1 MFFFSGLFGD
11 VEQISH
17 FDSYHPVGSTG
28 EIIFLGAVV
37 EIGEAIVIASFY
49 LEMADFGAQ
58 FYTEAGRYT
67 IIELVFHIHVMLFG
81 GKVGIVFPRT
91 ALCCSAF
98 AAAVSA
104 APVTTQG
111 TGVGKHGDVTVAV
124 TFDSGKIKDI
134 KIVKQQENPVLA
146 AKVFTDLKQH
156 VIDTNSVQLDAISGA
171 TFSSKGF
178 LDAVADAAKK
188 AGVTLSKADKKA
200 IKKAVKALPKESS
213 YDVVVI
219 GAGGAGFSAAI
230 EAKNAGANVVLLE
243 KMPAVGGNS
252 LISGAEMNAAKN
264 WVQPKLGINDDSPEL
279 HAEDTYKGGDMKGD
293 MNVIKVMTHNAL
305 DAAKWCRDYLGVRFE
320 DDNLFFFGGHSR
332 KRALIP
338 VGHTGTEFITKFQA
352 KADELGIPVITNMK
366 AEELIK
372 DKSGRVVGV
381 KATMN
386 GASYTFNAKGGVV
399 LATGGFGANPEMV
412 KKYNPKIDE
421 RFKTTDAPGTTGE
434 ALYMAERAGAQLVN
448 MGYIQT
454 YPICDPI
461 SGVIELIADARF
473 DGAIMLNQEGKRFV
487 EELQRRDVLSE
498 AILKQTG
505 GYCWVLWN
513 DKIGSISNTV
523 KEHPTEYEAFTKQGI
538 MATCDDLKCVADFTK
553 IPFDSLKGTV
563 NRVSSMTGKGN
574 DKDFNHRSG
583 LVDMTQGKYY
593 VIKAVPSVHHT
604 MGGVRI
610 NEKAQ
615 ALTAEGKAI
624 PGLWAAGE
632 VTGVTHGTNRLGGN
646 AYTDIIVFG
655 RIAGKAAAE
664 AAK

>member
-1 MFFFSGLFGD
+1 
-11 VEQISH
+11 
-17 FDSYHPVGSTG
+17 
-28 EIIFLGAVV
+28 
-37 EIGEAIVIASFY
+37 
-49 LEMADFGAQ
+49 
-58 FYTEAGRYT
+58 
-67 IIELVFHIHVMLFG
+67 MLF
-81 GKVGIVFPRT
+81 RQT
-91 ALCCSAF
+91 LL
-98 AAAVSA
+98 AAAVGLMSAAAVA

-111 TGVGKHGDVTVAV
+111 TGVGKHGDMTVAV
-124 TFDSGKIKDI
+124 TFDNGRIQAI
-134 KIVKQQENPVLA
+134 EIVKEAENPVLA
-146 AKVFTDLKQH
+146 KKVYTDLKAA
-156 VIDTNSVQLDAISGA
+156 VITSNSADLDAISGA

-178 LDAVADAAKK
+178 LDAVKDAAKK
-188 AGVTLSKADKKA
+188 AGVTLSKADAKA
-200 IKKAVKALPKESS
+200 IKKVVKNIPAVSN

-252 LISGAEMNAAKN
+252 LISGAEMNAARN
-264 WVQPKLGINDDSPEL
+264 WVQPKLGILDDSAER
-279 HAEDTYKGGDMKGD
+279 HAADTFKGGDKKGD
-293 MNVIKVMTHNAL
+293 MKVINVMTANAL

-338 VGHTGTEFITKFQA
+338 VGHTGTEFIAKFQA
-352 KADELGIPVITNMK
+352 KADELGIPVITDMK

-372 DKSGRVVGV
+372 DKTGRVVGV
-381 KATMN
+381 KATSH
-386 GASYTFNAKGGVV
+386 GATYTFNAKGGVV
-399 LATGGFGANPEMV
+399 LATGGFGANKAMV

-434 ALYMAERAGAQLVN
+434 ALYMAKRAGAQLVN

-461 SGVIELIADARF
+461 SGVIELIADSRF

-487 EELQRRDVLSE
+487 EELERRDVLSE

-505 GYCWVLWN
+505 NYCWVLWN
-513 DKIGSISNTV
+513 DNIGKISNTV

-538 MATCDDLKCVADFTK
+538 MATCPDLKCIADFTK
-553 IPFDSLKGTV
+553 MPLKQLESTV
-563 NRVSSMTGKGN
+563 KRVSSMAGKGN
-574 DKDFNHRSG
+574 DKDFHHRGG
-583 LVDMTQGKYY
+583 LMDMSEGQYY
-593 VIKAVPSVHHT
+593 VIKAVPSTHHT

-615 ALTAEGKAI
+615 ALTAKGQVI

-655 RIAGKAAAE
+655 RIAGEAATFEAAARS
-664 AAK
+664 AK

>member
-1 MFFFSGLFGD
+1 MK
-11 VEQISH
+11 
-17 FDSYHPVGSTG
+17 STM
-28 EIIFLGAVV
+28 IKSAVAMV
-37 EIGEAIVIASFY
+37 FA
-49 LEMADFGAQ
+49 
-58 FYTEAGRYT
+58 AG
-67 IIELVFHIHVMLFG
+67 
-81 GKVGIVFPRT
+81 
-91 ALCCSAF
+91 F
-98 AAAVSA
+98 AAASMA
-104 APVTTQG
+104 APVTAEG
-111 TGVGKHGDVTVAV
+111 TGVGKHGDITVAV
-124 TFDSGKIKDI
+124 TFDAGKIQDI
-134 KIVKQQENPVLA
+134 KIVKNAENPILA
-146 AKVFTDLKQH
+146 KKVFTDLKDQ
-156 VIDTNSVQLDAISGA
+156 VVALSSTDVDLISGA
-171 TFSSKGF
+171 TFSAKGF
-178 LDAVADAAKK
+178 IDAVNDAAKK
-188 AGVTLSKADKKA
+188 AGVTLAKADKKA
-200 IKKAVKALPKESS
+200 LKKAARKLPKTSN

-230 EAKNAGANVVLLE
+230 TARNAGANVVLLE

-279 HAEDTYKGGDMKGD
+279 HAEDTFKGGDGKGD
-293 MNVIKVMTHNAL
+293 MKVINVMTHQAL

-338 VGHTGTEFITKFQA
+338 VGHTGTEFIAKFQA

-372 DKSGRVVGV
+372 NKDGRVVGV
-381 KATMN
+381 KATMD
-386 GASYTFNAKGGVV
+386 GSEYTFNAKGGVV

-461 SGVIELIADARF
+461 SGAIELIADARF

-498 AILKQTG
+498 AILNQTG
-505 GYCWVLWN
+505 QYCWVLWN
-513 DKIGSISNTV
+513 DNIGKISNTV
-523 KEHPTEYEAFTKQGI
+523 KAHANEYEAFTKQSI
-538 MATCDDLKCVADFTK
+538 MTTCDDLKCIADFTK
-553 IPFDSLKGTV
+553 IPFDQLQKTV
-563 NRVSSMTGKGN
+563 KRVSDMAGKGN
-574 DKDFNHRSG
+574 DKDFNHRAG
-583 LVDMTQGKYY
+583 LMDMQQGKYY
-593 VIKAVPSVHHT
+593 VIKAVPSTHHT

-610 NEKAQ
+610 NEKAE
-615 ALTAEGKAI
+615 ALTAEGKVI

-655 RIAGKAAAE
+655 RIAGEAAAKAA
-664 AAK
+664 K

>member
-1 MFFFSGLFGD
+1 MHFSRALIAGL
-11 VEQISH
+11 V
-17 FDSYHPVGSTG
+17 
-28 EIIFLGAVV
+28 
-37 EIGEAIVIASFY
+37 
-49 LEMADFGAQ
+49 
-58 FYTEAGRYT
+58 
-67 IIELVFHIHVMLFG
+67 
-81 GKVGIVFPRT
+81 
-91 ALCCSAF
+91 CSAF

-200 IKKAVKALPKESS
+200 IKKVVKTLPKEST

-487 EELQRRDVLSE
+487 EELQRRDLLSE

>member
-1 MFFFSGLFGD
+1 MK
-11 VEQISH
+11 
-17 FDSYHPVGSTG
+17 STM
-28 EIIFLGAVV
+28 IKSAVAMV
-37 EIGEAIVIASFY
+37 FA
-49 LEMADFGAQ
+49 
-58 FYTEAGRYT
+58 AG
-67 IIELVFHIHVMLFG
+67 
-81 GKVGIVFPRT
+81 
-91 ALCCSAF
+91 F
-98 AAAVSA
+98 AAASMA
-104 APVTTQG
+104 APVTAQG
-111 TGVGKHGDVTVAV
+111 TGVGKHGDITVAV
-124 TFDSGKIKDI
+124 TFDAGKIQDI
-134 KIVKQQENPVLA
+134 KIVKNAENPILA
-146 AKVFTDLKQH
+146 KKVFTDLKDQ
-156 VIDTNSVQLDAISGA
+156 VVALSSTDVDLVSGA
-171 TFSSKGF
+171 TFSAKGF
-178 LDAVADAAKK
+178 IDAVNDAAKK
-188 AGVTLSKADKKA
+188 AGVTLAKADKKA
-200 IKKAVKALPKESS
+200 LKKAARELPKTSN

-230 EAKNAGANVVLLE
+230 TAKNAGANVVLLE

-279 HAEDTYKGGDMKGD
+279 HAQDTFKGGDGKGD
-293 MNVIKVMTHNAL
+293 MKVINVMTHEAL

-338 VGHTGTEFITKFQA
+338 VGHTGTEFIAKFQA

-372 DKSGRVVGV
+372 DKDGRVVGV
-381 KATMN
+381 KATMD
-386 GASYTFNAKGGVV
+386 GSEYTFNAKGGVV

-461 SGVIELIADARF
+461 SGAIELIADARF

-498 AILKQTG
+498 AILNQTG
-505 GYCWVLWN
+505 RYCWVLWN
-513 DKIGSISNTV
+513 DNIGKISNTV
-523 KEHPTEYEAFTKQGI
+523 KAHANEYEAFTKQGI
-538 MATCDDLKCVADFTK
+538 MTTCDDLKCIADFTK
-553 IPFDSLKGTV
+553 IPFDQLQKTV
-563 NRVSSMTGKGN
+563 KRVSDMAGKGN

-583 LVDMTQGKYY
+583 LVDMQQGKYY
-593 VIKAVPSVHHT
+593 VIKAVPSTHHT

-610 NEKAQ
+610 NEKAE
-615 ALTAEGKAI
+615 ALTAEGKVI

-655 RIAGKAAAE
+655 RIAGEAAAKAA
-664 AAK
+664 K

>member
-1 MFFFSGLFGD
+1 MKSTMIKSAVAMVFA
-11 VEQISH
+11 
-17 FDSYHPVGSTG
+17 VG
-28 EIIFLGAVV
+28 
-37 EIGEAIVIASFY
+37 
-49 LEMADFGAQ
+49 
-58 FYTEAGRYT
+58 
-67 IIELVFHIHVMLFG
+67 
-81 GKVGIVFPRT
+81 
-91 ALCCSAF
+91 F
-98 AAAVSA
+98 AAASMA
-104 APVTTQG
+104 APVTAEG
-111 TGVGKHGDVTVAV
+111 TGVGKHGDITVAV
-124 TFDSGKIKDI
+124 TFDAGKIQDI
-134 KIVKQQENPVLA
+134 KIVKNAENPILA
-146 AKVFTDLKQH
+146 KKVFTDLKDQ
-156 VIDTNSVQLDAISGA
+156 VVALSSTDVDLVSGA
-171 TFSSKGF
+171 TFSAKGF
-178 LDAVADAAKK
+178 IDAVNDAAKK
-188 AGVTLSKADKKA
+188 AGVTLAKADKKA
-200 IKKAVKALPKESS
+200 LKKAARELPKTSN

-230 EAKNAGANVVLLE
+230 TARNAGANVVLLE

-252 LISGAEMNAAKN
+252 LISGAEMNVAKN

-279 HAEDTYKGGDMKGD
+279 HAQDTFKGGDGKGD
-293 MNVIKVMTHNAL
+293 MKVINVMTHEAL

-338 VGHTGTEFITKFQA
+338 VGHTGTEFIAKFQA

-372 DKSGRVVGV
+372 NKDGRVVGV
-381 KATMN
+381 KATMD
-386 GASYTFNAKGGVV
+386 GSEYTFNAKGGVV

-421 RFKTTDAPGTTGE
+421 RFKTTDAPGSTGE
-434 ALYMAERAGAQLVN
+434 ALYMAERAGAELVN

-461 SGVIELIADARF
+461 SGAIELIADARF

-498 AILKQTG
+498 AILNQTG
-505 GYCWVLWN
+505 RYCWVLWN

-523 KEHPTEYEAFTKQGI
+523 KAHANEYEAFTKQGI
-538 MATCDDLKCVADFTK
+538 MTTCDDLKCIADFTK
-553 IPFDSLKGTV
+553 IPFDQLRKTV
-563 NRVSSMTGKGN
+563 KRVSDMAGKGN

-583 LVDMTQGKYY
+583 LVDMQQGKYY
-593 VIKAVPSVHHT
+593 VIKAVPSTHHT

-610 NEKAQ
+610 NEKAE
-615 ALTAEGKAI
+615 ALTAEGKVI

-655 RIAGKAAAE
+655 RIAGEAAAKAA
-664 AAK
+664 K

>member
-1 MFFFSGLFGD
+1 MK
-11 VEQISH
+11 
-17 FDSYHPVGSTG
+17 STM
-28 EIIFLGAVV
+28 IKSAVAMV
-37 EIGEAIVIASFY
+37 FA
-49 LEMADFGAQ
+49 
-58 FYTEAGRYT
+58 AG
-67 IIELVFHIHVMLFG
+67 
-81 GKVGIVFPRT
+81 
-91 ALCCSAF
+91 F
-98 AAAVSA
+98 AAASMA
-104 APVTTQG
+104 APVTAEG
-111 TGVGKHGDVTVAV
+111 TGVGKHGDITVAV
-124 TFDSGKIKDI
+124 TFDAGKIQDI
-134 KIVKQQENPVLA
+134 KIVKNAENPILA
-146 AKVFTDLKQH
+146 KKVFTDLKDQ
-156 VIDTNSVQLDAISGA
+156 VVAFSSTDVDLVSGA
-171 TFSSKGF
+171 TFSAKGF
-178 LDAVADAAKK
+178 IDAVNDAAKK
-188 AGVTLSKADKKA
+188 AGVTLAKADKKA
-200 IKKAVKALPKESS
+200 LKKAARELPKTSN

-230 EAKNAGANVVLLE
+230 TARNAGANVVLLE
-243 KMPAVGGNS
+243 KMPVVGGNS
-252 LISGAEMNAAKN
+252 LISGAEMNVARN

-279 HAEDTYKGGDMKGD
+279 HAQDTFKGGDGKGD
-293 MNVIKVMTHNAL
+293 MKVINVMTHEAL

-338 VGHTGTEFITKFQA
+338 VGHTGTEFIAKFQA

-372 DKSGRVVGV
+372 DKDGRVVGV
-381 KATMN
+381 KATMD
-386 GASYTFNAKGGVV
+386 GSEYTFNAKGGVV

-421 RFKTTDAPGTTGE
+421 RFKTTDAPGSTGE

-461 SGVIELIADARF
+461 SGAIELIADARF

-498 AILKQTG
+498 AILNQTG
-505 GYCWVLWN
+505 RYCWVLWN

-523 KEHPTEYEAFTKQGI
+523 KAHANEYEAFTKQGV
-538 MATCDDLKCVADFTK
+538 MTTCDDLKCIADFTK
-553 IPFDSLKGTV
+553 IPFDQLQKTV
-563 NRVSSMTGKGN
+563 KRVSDMAGKGN
-574 DKDFNHRSG
+574 DKDFNHRAG
-583 LVDMTQGKYY
+583 LMDMQQGKYY
-593 VIKAVPSVHHT
+593 VIKAVPSTHHT

-610 NEKAQ
+610 NEKAE
-615 ALTAEGKAI
+615 ALTAEGKVI

-655 RIAGKAAAE
+655 RIAGEAAAKAA
-664 AAK
+664 K

>member
-1 MFFFSGLFGD
+1 MK
-11 VEQISH
+11 
-17 FDSYHPVGSTG
+17 STM
-28 EIIFLGAVV
+28 IKSAVAMV
-37 EIGEAIVIASFY
+37 
-49 LEMADFGAQ
+49 
-58 FYTEAGRYT
+58 
-67 IIELVFHIHVMLFG
+67 
-81 GKVGIVFPRT
+81 
-91 ALCCSAF
+91 F
-98 AAAVSA
+98 AAGFATASMA
-104 APVTTQG
+104 APVTAEG
-111 TGVGKHGDVTVAV
+111 TGVGKHGDITVAV
-124 TFDSGKIKDI
+124 TFDAGKIQDI
-134 KIVKQQENPVLA
+134 KIVKNAENPILA
-146 AKVFTDLKQH
+146 KKVFTDLKDQ
-156 VIDTNSVQLDAISGA
+156 VVALSSTDVDLISGA
-171 TFSSKGF
+171 TFSAKGF
-178 LDAVADAAKK
+178 IDAVNDAAKK
-188 AGVTLSKADKKA
+188 AGVTLAKADKKA
-200 IKKAVKALPKESS
+200 LKKAARELPKTSN

-230 EAKNAGANVVLLE
+230 TAKNAGANVVLLE

-252 LISGAEMNAAKN
+252 LISGAEMNVAKN

-279 HAEDTYKGGDMKGD
+279 HAQDTFKGGDGKGD
-293 MNVIKVMTHNAL
+293 MKVINVMTHEAL

-338 VGHTGTEFITKFQA
+338 VGHTGTEFIAKFQA

-372 DKSGRVVGV
+372 DKDGRVVGV
-381 KATMN
+381 KATMD
-386 GASYTFNAKGGVV
+386 GSEYTFNAKGGVV

-434 ALYMAERAGAQLVN
+434 ALYMAERAGAELVN

-454 YPICDPI
+454 YPICDPL
-461 SGVIELIADARF
+461 SGAIELIADARF

-498 AILKQTG
+498 AILNQTG
-505 GYCWVLWN
+505 RYCWVLWN

-523 KEHPTEYEAFTKQGI
+523 KAHANEYEAFTKQGI
-538 MATCDDLKCVADFTK
+538 MTTCDDLKCIADFTK
-553 IPFDSLKGTV
+553 IPFDQLQKTV
-563 NRVSSMTGKGN
+563 KRVSDMAGKGN

-583 LVDMTQGKYY
+583 LVDMQQGKYY
-593 VIKAVPSVHHT
+593 VIKAVPSTHHT

-610 NEKAQ
+610 NEKAE
-615 ALTAEGKAI
+615 ALTAEGKVI

-655 RIAGKAAAE
+655 RIAGEAAAKAA
-664 AAK
+664 K

>member
-1 MFFFSGLFGD
+1 MQFSRALIAGL
-11 VEQISH
+11 V
-17 FDSYHPVGSTG
+17 
-28 EIIFLGAVV
+28 
-37 EIGEAIVIASFY
+37 
-49 LEMADFGAQ
+49 
-58 FYTEAGRYT
+58 
-67 IIELVFHIHVMLFG
+67 
-81 GKVGIVFPRT
+81 
-91 ALCCSAF
+91 CSAF

-156 VIDTNSVQLDAISGA
+156 VVDTNSVQLDAISGA

-615 ALTAEGKAI
+615 ALTAEGKVI

>member
-1 MFFFSGLFGD
+1 MKSTMIKSVVAMVFA
-11 VEQISH
+11 
-17 FDSYHPVGSTG
+17 VG
-28 EIIFLGAVV
+28 
-37 EIGEAIVIASFY
+37 
-49 LEMADFGAQ
+49 
-58 FYTEAGRYT
+58 
-67 IIELVFHIHVMLFG
+67 
-81 GKVGIVFPRT
+81 
-91 ALCCSAF
+91 F
-98 AAAVSA
+98 AAASMA
-104 APVTTQG
+104 APVTAEG
-111 TGVGKHGDVTVAV
+111 TGVGKHGDITVAV
-124 TFDSGKIKDI
+124 TFDAGKIQDI
-134 KIVKQQENPVLA
+134 KIVKNAENPILA
-146 AKVFTDLKQH
+146 KKVFTDLKDQ
-156 VIDTNSVQLDAISGA
+156 VVALSSTDVDLVSGA
-171 TFSSKGF
+171 TFSAKGF
-178 LDAVADAAKK
+178 IDAVNDAAKK
-188 AGVTLSKADKKA
+188 AGVTLAKADKKA
-200 IKKAVKALPKESS
+200 LKKAARELPKTSN

-230 EAKNAGANVVLLE
+230 TARNAGANVVLLE

-252 LISGAEMNAAKN
+252 LISGAEMNVAKN

-279 HAEDTYKGGDMKGD
+279 HAQDTFKGGDGKGD
-293 MNVIKVMTHNAL
+293 MKVINVMTHEAL

-338 VGHTGTEFITKFQA
+338 VGHTGTEFIAKFQA

-372 DKSGRVVGV
+372 DKDGRVVGV
-381 KATMN
+381 KATMD
-386 GASYTFNAKGGVV
+386 GSEYTFNAKGGVV

-434 ALYMAERAGAQLVN
+434 ALYMAERAGAELVN

-454 YPICDPI
+454 YPICDPL
-461 SGVIELIADARF
+461 SGAIELIADARF

-498 AILKQTG
+498 AILNQTG
-505 GYCWVLWN
+505 RYCWVLWN

-523 KEHPTEYEAFTKQGI
+523 KAHANEYEAFTKQGI
-538 MATCDDLKCVADFTK
+538 MTTCDDLKCIADFTK
-553 IPFDSLKGTV
+553 IPFDQLRKTV
-563 NRVSSMTGKGN
+563 KRVSDMAGKGN
-574 DKDFNHRSG
+574 DKDFNHRAG
-583 LVDMTQGKYY
+583 LMDMQQGKYY
-593 VIKAVPSVHHT
+593 VIKAVPSTHHT

-610 NEKAQ
+610 NEKAE
-615 ALTAEGKAI
+615 ALTAEGKVI

-655 RIAGKAAAE
+655 RIAGEAAAKAA
-664 AAK
+664 K

>member
-1 MFFFSGLFGD
+1 MK
-11 VEQISH
+11 
-17 FDSYHPVGSTG
+17 STM
-28 EIIFLGAVV
+28 IKSAVAMV
-37 EIGEAIVIASFY
+37 FA
-49 LEMADFGAQ
+49 
-58 FYTEAGRYT
+58 AG
-67 IIELVFHIHVMLFG
+67 
-81 GKVGIVFPRT
+81 
-91 ALCCSAF
+91 F
-98 AAAVSA
+98 AAASMA
-104 APVTTQG
+104 APVTAEG
-111 TGVGKHGDVTVAV
+111 TGVGKHGDITVAV
-124 TFDSGKIKDI
+124 TFDAGKIQDI
-134 KIVKQQENPVLA
+134 KIVKNAENPILA
-146 AKVFTDLKQH
+146 KKVFTDLKDQ
-156 VIDTNSVQLDAISGA
+156 VVALSSTDVDLVSGA
-171 TFSSKGF
+171 TFSAKGF
-178 LDAVADAAKK
+178 IDAVNDAAKK
-188 AGVTLSKADKKA
+188 AGVTLAKADKKA
-200 IKKAVKALPKESS
+200 LKKAARELPKTSN

-230 EAKNAGANVVLLE
+230 TARNAGANVVLLE

-252 LISGAEMNAAKN
+252 LISGAEMNAAGN

-279 HAEDTYKGGDMKGD
+279 HAEDTFKGGDGKGD
-293 MNVIKVMTHNAL
+293 MKVINVMTHQAL

-338 VGHTGTEFITKFQA
+338 VGHTGTEFIAKFQA

-372 DKSGRVVGV
+372 DKDGRVVGV
-381 KATMN
+381 KATMD
-386 GASYTFNAKGGVV
+386 GSEYTFNAKGGVV

-421 RFKTTDAPGTTGE
+421 RFKTTDAPGSTGE

-461 SGVIELIADARF
+461 SGAIELIADARF

-498 AILKQTG
+498 AILNQTG
-505 GYCWVLWN
+505 RYCWVLWN

-523 KEHPTEYEAFTKQGI
+523 KAHANEYEAFTKQGI
-538 MATCDDLKCVADFTK
+538 MTTCDDLKCIADFTK
-553 IPFDSLKGTV
+553 IPFDQLQKTV
-563 NRVSSMTGKGN
+563 KRVSDMAGKGN
-574 DKDFNHRSG
+574 DKDFNHRAG
-583 LVDMTQGKYY
+583 LMDMQQGKYY
-593 VIKAVPSVHHT
+593 VIKAVPSTHHT

-610 NEKAQ
+610 NEKAE
-615 ALTAEGKAI
+615 ALTAEGKVI

-655 RIAGKAAAE
+655 RIAGEAAAKAA
-664 AAK
+664 K

>member
-1 MFFFSGLFGD
+1 MKSTMIKSAVAMVFA
-11 VEQISH
+11 
-17 FDSYHPVGSTG
+17 VG
-28 EIIFLGAVV
+28 
-37 EIGEAIVIASFY
+37 
-49 LEMADFGAQ
+49 
-58 FYTEAGRYT
+58 
-67 IIELVFHIHVMLFG
+67 
-81 GKVGIVFPRT
+81 
-91 ALCCSAF
+91 F
-98 AAAVSA
+98 AAASMA
-104 APVTTQG
+104 APVTAEG
-111 TGVGKHGDVTVAV
+111 TGVGKHGDITVAV
-124 TFDSGKIKDI
+124 TFDAGKIQDI
-134 KIVKQQENPVLA
+134 KIVKNAENPILA
-146 AKVFTDLKQH
+146 KKVFTDLKDQ
-156 VIDTNSVQLDAISGA
+156 VVALSSTDVDLISGA
-171 TFSSKGF
+171 TFSAKGF
-178 LDAVADAAKK
+178 IDAVNDAAKK
-188 AGVTLSKADKKA
+188 AGVTLAKADKKA
-200 IKKAVKALPKESS
+200 LKKAARELPKTSN

-230 EAKNAGANVVLLE
+230 TARNAGANVVLLE

-252 LISGAEMNAAKN
+252 LISGAEMNVAKN

-279 HAEDTYKGGDMKGD
+279 HAQDTFKGGDGKGD
-293 MNVIKVMTHNAL
+293 MKVINVMTHEAL

-338 VGHTGTEFITKFQA
+338 VGHTGTEFIAKFQA

-372 DKSGRVVGV
+372 NKDGRVVGV
-381 KATMN
+381 KATMD
-386 GASYTFNAKGGVV
+386 GSEYTFNAKGGVV

-421 RFKTTDAPGTTGE
+421 RFKTTDAPGSTGE
-434 ALYMAERAGAQLVN
+434 ALYMAERAGAELVN

-454 YPICDPI
+454 YPICDPL
-461 SGVIELIADARF
+461 SGAIELIADARF

-498 AILKQTG
+498 AILNQTG
-505 GYCWVLWN
+505 RYCWVLWN

-523 KEHPTEYEAFTKQGI
+523 KAHANEYEAFTKQGI
-538 MATCDDLKCVADFTK
+538 MTTCDDLKCIADFTK
-553 IPFDSLKGTV
+553 IPFDQLRKTV
-563 NRVSSMTGKGN
+563 KRVSDMAGKGN

-583 LVDMTQGKYY
+583 LVDMQQGKYY
-593 VIKAVPSVHHT
+593 VIKAVPSTHHT

-610 NEKAQ
+610 NEKAE
-615 ALTAEGKAI
+615 ALTAEGKVI

-655 RIAGKAAAE
+655 RIAGEAAAKAA
-664 AAK
+664 K

>member
-1 MFFFSGLFGD
+1 MKSTMIKSAVAMVFA
-11 VEQISH
+11 
-17 FDSYHPVGSTG
+17 VG
-28 EIIFLGAVV
+28 
-37 EIGEAIVIASFY
+37 
-49 LEMADFGAQ
+49 
-58 FYTEAGRYT
+58 
-67 IIELVFHIHVMLFG
+67 
-81 GKVGIVFPRT
+81 
-91 ALCCSAF
+91 F
-98 AAAVSA
+98 AAASMA
-104 APVTTQG
+104 APVTAEG
-111 TGVGKHGDVTVAV
+111 TGVGKHGDITVAV
-124 TFDSGKIKDI
+124 TFDAGKIQDI
-134 KIVKQQENPVLA
+134 KIVKNAENPILA
-146 AKVFTDLKQH
+146 KKVFTDLKDQ
-156 VIDTNSVQLDAISGA
+156 VVALSSTDVDLISGA
-171 TFSSKGF
+171 TFSAKGF
-178 LDAVADAAKK
+178 IDAVNDAAKK
-188 AGVTLSKADKKA
+188 AGVTLAKADKKA
-200 IKKAVKALPKESS
+200 LKKAARELPKTSN

-230 EAKNAGANVVLLE
+230 TAKNAGANVVLLE

-252 LISGAEMNAAKN
+252 LISGAEMNVAKN

-279 HAEDTYKGGDMKGD
+279 HAQDTFKGGDGKGD
-293 MNVIKVMTHNAL
+293 MKVINVMTHEAL

-338 VGHTGTEFITKFQA
+338 VGHTGTEFIAKFQA

-372 DKSGRVVGV
+372 NKDGRVVGV
-381 KATMN
+381 KATMD
-386 GASYTFNAKGGVV
+386 GSEYTFNAKGGVV

-421 RFKTTDAPGTTGE
+421 RFKTTDAPGSTGE
-434 ALYMAERAGAQLVN
+434 ALYMAERAGAELVN

-454 YPICDPI
+454 YPICDPL
-461 SGVIELIADARF
+461 SGAIELIADARF

-498 AILKQTG
+498 AILNQTG
-505 GYCWVLWN
+505 RYCWVLWN

-523 KEHPTEYEAFTKQGI
+523 KAHANEYEAFTKQGI
-538 MATCDDLKCVADFTK
+538 MTTCDDLKCIADFTK
-553 IPFDSLKGTV
+553 IPFDQLRKTV
-563 NRVSSMTGKGN
+563 KRVSDMAGKGN

-583 LVDMTQGKYY
+583 LVDMQQGKYY
-593 VIKAVPSVHHT
+593 VIKAVPSTHHT

-610 NEKAQ
+610 NEKAE
-615 ALTAEGKAI
+615 ALTAEGKVI

-655 RIAGKAAAE
+655 RIAGEAAAKAA
-664 AAK
+664 K

>member
-1 MFFFSGLFGD
+1 MHFSRALIAGL
-11 VEQISH
+11 V
-17 FDSYHPVGSTG
+17 
-28 EIIFLGAVV
+28 
-37 EIGEAIVIASFY
+37 
-49 LEMADFGAQ
+49 
-58 FYTEAGRYT
+58 
-67 IIELVFHIHVMLFG
+67 
-81 GKVGIVFPRT
+81 
-91 ALCCSAF
+91 CSVF

-178 LDAVADAAKK
+178 LDDVADAAKK

-200 IKKAVKALPKESS
+200 IKKVVKTLPKEST

>member
-1 MFFFSGLFGD
+1 MKSTMIKSAVAMVFA
-11 VEQISH
+11 
-17 FDSYHPVGSTG
+17 VG
-28 EIIFLGAVV
+28 
-37 EIGEAIVIASFY
+37 
-49 LEMADFGAQ
+49 
-58 FYTEAGRYT
+58 
-67 IIELVFHIHVMLFG
+67 
-81 GKVGIVFPRT
+81 
-91 ALCCSAF
+91 F
-98 AAAVSA
+98 AAASMA
-104 APVTTQG
+104 APVTAEG
-111 TGVGKHGDVTVAV
+111 TGVGKHGDITVAV
-124 TFDSGKIKDI
+124 TFDAGKIQDI
-134 KIVKQQENPVLA
+134 KIVKNAENPILA
-146 AKVFTDLKQH
+146 KKVFTDLKDQ
-156 VIDTNSVQLDAISGA
+156 VVALSSTDVDLISGA
-171 TFSSKGF
+171 TFSAKGF
-178 LDAVADAAKK
+178 IDAVNDAAKK
-188 AGVTLSKADKKA
+188 AGVTLAKADKKA
-200 IKKAVKALPKESS
+200 LKKAARELPKTSN

-230 EAKNAGANVVLLE
+230 TARNAGANVVLLE

-252 LISGAEMNAAKN
+252 LISGAEMNVAKN

-279 HAEDTYKGGDMKGD
+279 HAQDTFKGGDGKGD
-293 MNVIKVMTHNAL
+293 MKVINVMTHEAL

-338 VGHTGTEFITKFQA
+338 VGHTGTEFIAKFQA

-372 DKSGRVVGV
+372 DKDGRVVGV
-381 KATMN
+381 KATMD
-386 GASYTFNAKGGVV
+386 GSEYTFNAKGGVV

-421 RFKTTDAPGTTGE
+421 RFKTTDAPGSTGE

-461 SGVIELIADARF
+461 SGAIELIADARF

-498 AILKQTG
+498 AILNQTG
-505 GYCWVLWN
+505 RYCWVLWN

-523 KEHPTEYEAFTKQGI
+523 KAHANEYEAFTKQGI
-538 MATCDDLKCVADFTK
+538 MTTCDDLKCIADFTK
-553 IPFDSLKGTV
+553 IPFDQLQKTV
-563 NRVSSMTGKGN
+563 KRVSDMAGKGN
-574 DKDFNHRSG
+574 DKDFNHRAG
-583 LVDMTQGKYY
+583 LMDMQQGKYY
-593 VIKAVPSVHHT
+593 VIKAVPSTHHT

-610 NEKAQ
+610 NEKAE
-615 ALTAEGKAI
+615 ALTAEGKVI

-655 RIAGKAAAE
+655 RIAGEAAAKAA
-664 AAK
+664 K

>member
-1 MFFFSGLFGD
+1 MKSTMIKSAVAMVFA
-11 VEQISH
+11 
-17 FDSYHPVGSTG
+17 VG
-28 EIIFLGAVV
+28 
-37 EIGEAIVIASFY
+37 
-49 LEMADFGAQ
+49 
-58 FYTEAGRYT
+58 
-67 IIELVFHIHVMLFG
+67 
-81 GKVGIVFPRT
+81 
-91 ALCCSAF
+91 F
-98 AAAVSA
+98 AAASMA
-104 APVTTQG
+104 APVTAEG
-111 TGVGKHGDVTVAV
+111 TGVGKHGDITVAV
-124 TFDSGKIKDI
+124 TFDAGKIQDI
-134 KIVKQQENPVLA
+134 KIVKNAENPILA
-146 AKVFTDLKQH
+146 KKVFTDLKDQ
-156 VIDTNSVQLDAISGA
+156 VVALSSTDVDLVSGA
-171 TFSSKGF
+171 TFSAKGF
-178 LDAVADAAKK
+178 IDAVNDAAKK
-188 AGVTLSKADKKA
+188 AGVTLAKADKKA
-200 IKKAVKALPKESS
+200 LKKAARELPKTSN

-230 EAKNAGANVVLLE
+230 TARNAGANVVLLE

-279 HAEDTYKGGDMKGD
+279 HAEDTFKGGDGKGD
-293 MNVIKVMTHNAL
+293 MKVINVMTHQAL

-338 VGHTGTEFITKFQA
+338 VGHTGTEFIAKFQA

-372 DKSGRVVGV
+372 DKDGRVVGV
-381 KATMN
+381 KATMD
-386 GASYTFNAKGGVV
+386 GSEYTFNAKGGVV

-434 ALYMAERAGAQLVN
+434 ALYMAERAGAELVN

-454 YPICDPI
+454 YPICDPL
-461 SGVIELIADARF
+461 SGAIELIADARF

-498 AILKQTG
+498 AILNQTG
-505 GYCWVLWN
+505 RYCWVLWN
-513 DKIGSISNTV
+513 DNIGKISNTV
-523 KEHPTEYEAFTKQGI
+523 KAHANEYEAFTKQGI
-538 MATCDDLKCVADFTK
+538 MTTCDDLKCIADFTK
-553 IPFDSLKGTV
+553 IPFDQLQKTV
-563 NRVSSMTGKGN
+563 KRVSDMAGKGN
-574 DKDFNHRSG
+574 DKDFNHRAG
-583 LVDMTQGKYY
+583 LMDMQQGKYY
-593 VIKAVPSVHHT
+593 VIKAVPSTHHT

-610 NEKAQ
+610 NEKAE
-615 ALTAEGKAI
+615 ALTAEGKVI

-655 RIAGKAAAE
+655 RIAGEAAAKAA
-664 AAK
+664 K

>member
-1 MFFFSGLFGD
+1 MRKFFFCIVGPSEWDGSAIHKG
-11 VEQISH
+11 VEQIMMKK
-17 FDSYHPVGSTG
+17 TL
-28 EIIFLGAVV
+28 I
-37 EIGEAIVIASFY
+37 
-49 LEMADFGAQ
+49 
-58 FYTEAGRYT
+58 
-67 IIELVFHIHVMLFG
+67 
-81 GKVGIVFPRT
+81 T
-91 ALCCSAF
+91 ALIATVF
-98 AAAVSA
+98 AGGAMAAAVTA
-104 APVTTQG
+104 EG

-124 TFDSGKIKDI
+124 TFDGGKITDI
-134 KIVKQQENPVLA
+134 KVVKEQENKVLA
-146 AKVFTDLKQH
+146 RGVYTDLKDQ
-156 VIDTNSVQLDAISGA
+156 VIATNSADLDVISGA

-178 LDAVADAAKK
+178 LDAVKDAAKK

-200 IKKAVKALPKESS
+200 IKKVAKDLPKNSS
-213 YDVVVI
+213 YDVVVV

-293 MNVIKVMTHNAL
+293 MKVINVMTHNAL
-305 DAAKWCRDYLGVRFE
+305 DAALWCRDYLGVRFE

-366 AEELIK
+366 MTDLILDK
-372 DKSGRVVGV
+372 DGRVSGV

-386 GASYTFNAKGGVV
+386 GAEYTFNAKGGVV
-399 LATGGFGANPEMV
+399 LATGGFGANKEMV

-421 RFKTTDAPGTTGE
+421 RFMTTDAPGTTGE
-434 ALYMAERAGAQLVN
+434 ALYIAEKAGAELVN

-461 SGVIELIADARF
+461 SGVIELIADSRF

-487 EELQRRDVLSE
+487 EELDRRDVLSE

-513 DKIGSISNTV
+513 DNIGKISNTV
-523 KEHPTEYEAFTKQGI
+523 GTHTTEYDAFTKQGI
-538 MATCDDLKCVADFTK
+538 MATCDDLKCIADFTK
-553 IPFDSLKGTV
+553 IPFDQLKKTV
-563 NRVSSMTGKGN
+563 DRVSSMAGKGN
-574 DKDFNHRSG
+574 DKDFHHRGG
-583 LVDMTQGKYY
+583 LMDMSQGKYY
-593 VIKAVPSVHHT
+593 VIKAVPSTHHT
-604 MGGVRI
+604 MGGIRI

-615 ALTAEGKAI
+615 ALTKEGKVI

>member
-1 MFFFSGLFGD
+1 
-11 VEQISH
+11 
-17 FDSYHPVGSTG
+17 
-28 EIIFLGAVV
+28 
-37 EIGEAIVIASFY
+37 
-49 LEMADFGAQ
+49 
-58 FYTEAGRYT
+58 
-67 IIELVFHIHVMLFG
+67 MLFRQTLLAAT
-81 GKVGIVFPRT
+81 VG
-91 ALCCSAF
+91 LMS
-98 AAAVSA
+98 AAAVA

-111 TGVGKHGDVTVAV
+111 TGVGKHGDMTVAV
-124 TFDSGKIKDI
+124 TFDNGRIQAI
-134 KIVKQQENPVLA
+134 EIVKEAENPVLA
-146 AKVFTDLKQH
+146 KKVYTDLKAA
-156 VIDTNSVQLDAISGA
+156 VIASNSADLDAISGA

-178 LDAVADAAKK
+178 LDAVKDAAKK
-188 AGVTLSKADKKA
+188 AGVTLSKADAKA
-200 IKKAVKALPKESS
+200 IKKVVKNIPAVSN

-252 LISGAEMNAAKN
+252 LISGAEMNAARN
-264 WVQPKLGINDDSPEL
+264 WVQPKLGILDDSAER
-279 HAEDTYKGGDMKGD
+279 HAADTFKGGDKKGD
-293 MNVIKVMTHNAL
+293 MKVINVMTANAL

-338 VGHTGTEFITKFQA
+338 VGHTGTEFIAKFQA
-352 KADELGIPVITNMK
+352 KADELGIPVITDMK

-372 DKSGRVVGV
+372 DKTGRVVGV
-381 KATMN
+381 KATSH
-386 GASYTFNAKGGVV
+386 GATYTFNAKGGVV
-399 LATGGFGANPEMV
+399 LATGGFGANKAMV

-434 ALYMAERAGAQLVN
+434 ALYMAKRAGAQLVN

-461 SGVIELIADARF
+461 SGVIELIADSRF

-487 EELQRRDVLSE
+487 EELERRDVLSE

-505 GYCWVLWN
+505 NYCWVLWN
-513 DKIGSISNTV
+513 DNIGKISNTV
-523 KEHPTEYEAFTKQGI
+523 KEHPIEYEAFTKQGI
-538 MATCDDLKCVADFTK
+538 MATCPDLKCIADFTK
-553 IPFDSLKGTV
+553 MPLKQLESTV
-563 NRVSSMTGKGN
+563 KRVSSMAGKGN
-574 DKDFNHRSG
+574 DKDFHHRGG
-583 LVDMTQGKYY
+583 LMDMSEGQYY
-593 VIKAVPSVHHT
+593 VIKAVPSTHHT

-615 ALTAEGKAI
+615 ALTAKGQVI

-655 RIAGKAAAE
+655 RIAGEAAAFE
-664 AAK
+664 AAARSAK

>member
-1 MFFFSGLFGD
+1 MKSTMIKSAVAMVFA
-11 VEQISH
+11 
-17 FDSYHPVGSTG
+17 VG
-28 EIIFLGAVV
+28 
-37 EIGEAIVIASFY
+37 
-49 LEMADFGAQ
+49 
-58 FYTEAGRYT
+58 
-67 IIELVFHIHVMLFG
+67 
-81 GKVGIVFPRT
+81 
-91 ALCCSAF
+91 F
-98 AAAVSA
+98 AAASMA
-104 APVTTQG
+104 APVTAEG
-111 TGVGKHGDVTVAV
+111 TGVGKHGDITVAV
-124 TFDSGKIKDI
+124 TFDAGKIQDI
-134 KIVKQQENPVLA
+134 KIVKNAENPILA
-146 AKVFTDLKQH
+146 KKVFTDLKDQ
-156 VIDTNSVQLDAISGA
+156 VVALSSTDVDLISGA
-171 TFSSKGF
+171 TFSAKGF
-178 LDAVADAAKK
+178 IDAVNDAAKK
-188 AGVTLSKADKKA
+188 AARE
-200 IKKAVKALPKESS
+200 LPKTSN

-230 EAKNAGANVVLLE
+230 TARNAGANVVLLE

-252 LISGAEMNAAKN
+252 LISGAEMNVAKN

-279 HAEDTYKGGDMKGD
+279 HAQDTFKGGDGKGD
-293 MNVIKVMTHNAL
+293 MKVINVMTHEAL

-338 VGHTGTEFITKFQA
+338 VGHTGTEFIAKFQA

-372 DKSGRVVGV
+372 NKDGRVVGV
-381 KATMN
+381 KATMD
-386 GASYTFNAKGGVV
+386 GSEYTFNAKGGVV

-421 RFKTTDAPGTTGE
+421 RFKTTDAPGSTGE
-434 ALYMAERAGAQLVN
+434 ALYMAERAGAELVN

-454 YPICDPI
+454 YPICDPL
-461 SGVIELIADARF
+461 SGAIELIADARF

-498 AILKQTG
+498 AILNQTG
-505 GYCWVLWN
+505 RYCWVLWN

-523 KEHPTEYEAFTKQGI
+523 KAHANEYEAFTKQGV
-538 MATCDDLKCVADFTK
+538 MTTCDDLKCIADFTK
-553 IPFDSLKGTV
+553 IPFDQLQKTV
-563 NRVSSMTGKGN
+563 KRVSDMAGKGN

-583 LVDMTQGKYY
+583 LVDMQQGKYY
-593 VIKAVPSVHHT
+593 VIKAVPSTHHT

-610 NEKAQ
+610 NEKAE
-615 ALTAEGKAI
+615 ALTAEGKVI

-655 RIAGKAAAE
+655 RIAGEAAAKAA
-664 AAK
+664 K

>member
-1 MFFFSGLFGD
+1 MHFSRALIAGL
-11 VEQISH
+11 V
-17 FDSYHPVGSTG
+17 
-28 EIIFLGAVV
+28 
-37 EIGEAIVIASFY
+37 
-49 LEMADFGAQ
+49 
-58 FYTEAGRYT
+58 
-67 IIELVFHIHVMLFG
+67 
-81 GKVGIVFPRT
+81 
-91 ALCCSAF
+91 CSVF

-200 IKKAVKALPKESS
+200 IKKVVKTLPKESS

-352 KADELGIPVITNMK
+352 KADELGIPIITNMK

>member
-1 MFFFSGLFGD
+1 MKSTMIKSAVAMVFA
-11 VEQISH
+11 
-17 FDSYHPVGSTG
+17 VG
-28 EIIFLGAVV
+28 
-37 EIGEAIVIASFY
+37 
-49 LEMADFGAQ
+49 
-58 FYTEAGRYT
+58 
-67 IIELVFHIHVMLFG
+67 
-81 GKVGIVFPRT
+81 
-91 ALCCSAF
+91 F
-98 AAAVSA
+98 AAASMA
-104 APVTTQG
+104 APVTAEG
-111 TGVGKHGDVTVAV
+111 TGVGKHGDITVAV
-124 TFDSGKIKDI
+124 TFDAGKIQDI
-134 KIVKQQENPVLA
+134 KIVKNAENPILA
-146 AKVFTDLKQH
+146 KKVFTDLKDQ
-156 VIDTNSVQLDAISGA
+156 VVALSSTDVDLISGA
-171 TFSSKGF
+171 TFSAKGF
-178 LDAVADAAKK
+178 IDAVNDAAKK
-188 AGVTLSKADKKA
+188 AGVTLAKADKKA
-200 IKKAVKALPKESS
+200 LKKAARKLPKTSN

-230 EAKNAGANVVLLE
+230 TARNAGANVVLLE

-279 HAEDTYKGGDMKGD
+279 HAEDTFKGGDGKGD
-293 MNVIKVMTHNAL
+293 MKVINVMTHQAL

-338 VGHTGTEFITKFQA
+338 VGHTGTEFIAKFQA

-372 DKSGRVVGV
+372 NKDGRVVGV
-381 KATMN
+381 KATMD
-386 GASYTFNAKGGVV
+386 GSEYTFNAKGGVV

-434 ALYMAERAGAQLVN
+434 ALYMAERAGAELVN

-454 YPICDPI
+454 YPICDPL
-461 SGVIELIADARF
+461 SGAIELIADARF

-498 AILKQTG
+498 AILNQTG
-505 GYCWVLWN
+505 RYCWVLWN
-513 DKIGSISNTV
+513 DNIGKISNTV
-523 KEHPTEYEAFTKQGI
+523 KAHANEYEAFTKQGI
-538 MATCDDLKCVADFTK
+538 MTTCDDLKCIADFTK
-553 IPFDSLKGTV
+553 IPFDQLRKTV
-563 NRVSSMTGKGN
+563 KRVSDMAGKGN
-574 DKDFNHRSG
+574 DKDFNHRAG
-583 LVDMTQGKYY
+583 LMDMQQGKYY
-593 VIKAVPSVHHT
+593 VIKAVPSTHHT

-610 NEKAQ
+610 NEKAE
-615 ALTAEGKAI
+615 ALTAEGKVI

-655 RIAGKAAAE
+655 RIAGEAAAKAA
-664 AAK
+664 K

>member
-1 MFFFSGLFGD
+1 MFKKTLLS
-11 VEQISH
+11 
-17 FDSYHPVGSTG
+17 
-28 EIIFLGAVV
+28 
-37 EIGEAIVIASFY
+37 
-49 LEMADFGAQ
+49 
-58 FYTEAGRYT
+58 
-67 IIELVFHIHVMLFG
+67 
-81 GKVGIVFPRT
+81 
-91 ALCCSAF
+91 
-98 AAAVSA
+98 AAALLAAGTLSASVFA
-104 APVTTQG
+104 APVTAEG
-111 TGVGKHGDVTVAV
+111 TGVGKHGDITVAV
-124 TFDSGKIKDI
+124 TFDAGKIQDI
-134 KIVKQQENPVLA
+134 KIVKNAENPILA
-146 AKVFTDLKQH
+146 KKVFTDLKDQ
-156 VIDTNSVQLDAISGA
+156 VVALSSTDVDLVSGA
-171 TFSSKGF
+171 TFSAKGF
-178 LDAVADAAKK
+178 IDAVNDAAKK
-188 AGVTLSKADKKA
+188 AGVTLAKADKKA
-200 IKKAVKALPKESS
+200 LKKAARELPKTSN

-230 EAKNAGANVVLLE
+230 TAKNAGANVVLLE

-252 LISGAEMNAAKN
+252 LISGAEMNVAKN

-279 HAEDTYKGGDMKGD
+279 HAQDTFKGGDGKGD
-293 MNVIKVMTHNAL
+293 MKVINVMTHEAL

-338 VGHTGTEFITKFQA
+338 VGHTGTEFIAKFQA

-372 DKSGRVVGV
+372 NKDGRVVGV
-381 KATMN
+381 KATMD
-386 GASYTFNAKGGVV
+386 GSEYTFNAKGGVV

-454 YPICDPI
+454 YPICDPL
-461 SGVIELIADARF
+461 SGAIELIADARF

-498 AILKQTG
+498 AILNQTG
-505 GYCWVLWN
+505 QYCWVLWN
-513 DKIGSISNTV
+513 DNIGKISNTV
-523 KEHPTEYEAFTKQGI
+523 KAHANEYEAFTKQGI
-538 MATCDDLKCVADFTK
+538 MTICDDLKCIADFTK
-553 IPFDSLKGTV
+553 IPFDQLQKTV
-563 NRVSSMTGKGN
+563 KRVSDMAGKGN

-583 LVDMTQGKYY
+583 LVDMQQGKYY
-593 VIKAVPSVHHT
+593 VIKAVPSTHHT

-610 NEKAQ
+610 NEKAE
-615 ALTAEGKAI
+615 ALTAEGKVI

-655 RIAGKAAAE
+655 RIAGEAAAKAA
-664 AAK
+664 K

>member
-1 MFFFSGLFGD
+1 MQFSRALIAGL
-11 VEQISH
+11 V
-17 FDSYHPVGSTG
+17 
-28 EIIFLGAVV
+28 
-37 EIGEAIVIASFY
+37 
-49 LEMADFGAQ
+49 
-58 FYTEAGRYT
+58 
-67 IIELVFHIHVMLFG
+67 
-81 GKVGIVFPRT
+81 
-91 ALCCSAF
+91 CSAF

-134 KIVKQQENPVLA
+134 KIVKEQENPVLA

-200 IKKAVKALPKESS
+200 IKKVVKTLPKEST

>member
-1 MFFFSGLFGD
+1 MRAQDVAVEVDAGLTGNVGEFARG
-11 VEQISH
+11 VE
-17 FDSYHPVGSTG
+17 
-28 EIIFLGAVV
+28 
-37 EIGEAIVIASFY
+37 
-49 LEMADFGAQ
+49 
-58 FYTEAGRYT
+58 
-67 IIELVFHIHVMLFG
+67 ELV
-81 GKVGIVFPRT
+81 
-91 ALCCSAF
+91 ALS
-98 AAAVSA
+98 S
-104 APVTTQG
+104 T
-111 TGVGKHGDVTVAV
+111 DV
-124 TFDSGKIKDI
+124 
-134 KIVKQQENPVLA
+134 
-146 AKVFTDLKQH
+146 DL
-156 VIDTNSVQLDAISGA
+156 ISGA
-171 TFSSKGF
+171 TFSAKGF
-178 LDAVADAAKK
+178 IDAVNDAAKK
-188 AGVTLSKADKKA
+188 AGVTLAKTDKKA
-200 IKKAVKALPKESS
+200 LKKAARELPKTSN

-230 EAKNAGANVVLLE
+230 TARNAGANVVLLE

-252 LISGAEMNAAKN
+252 LISGAEMNVAKN

-279 HAEDTYKGGDMKGD
+279 HAQDTFKGGDGKGD
-293 MNVIKVMTHNAL
+293 MKVINVMTHEAL

-338 VGHTGTEFITKFQA
+338 VGHTGTEFIAKFQA

-372 DKSGRVVGV
+372 DKDGRVVGV
-381 KATMN
+381 KATMD
-386 GASYTFNAKGGVV
+386 GSEYTFNAKGGVV

-461 SGVIELIADARF
+461 SGAIELIADARF

-498 AILKQTG
+498 AILNQTG
-505 GYCWVLWN
+505 RYCWVLWN

-523 KEHPTEYEAFTKQGI
+523 KAHANEYEAFTKQGI
-538 MATCDDLKCVADFTK
+538 MTTCDDLKCIADFTK
-553 IPFDSLKGTV
+553 IPFDQLRKTV
-563 NRVSSMTGKGN
+563 KRVSDMAGKGN

-583 LVDMTQGKYY
+583 LVDMQQGKYY
-593 VIKAVPSVHHT
+593 VIKAVPSTHHT

-610 NEKAQ
+610 NEKAE
-615 ALTAEGKAI
+615 ALTAEGKVI

-655 RIAGKAAAE
+655 RIAGEAAAKAA
-664 AAK
+664 K

>member
-1 MFFFSGLFGD
+1 MNKHILAAAL
-11 VEQISH
+11 IS
-17 FDSYHPVGSTG
+17 V
-28 EIIFLGAVV
+28 
-37 EIGEAIVIASFY
+37 
-49 LEMADFGAQ
+49 
-58 FYTEAGRYT
+58 
-67 IIELVFHIHVMLFG
+67 
-81 GKVGIVFPRT
+81 
-91 ALCCSAF
+91 F
-98 AAAVSA
+98 AAASASA
-104 APVTTQG
+104 APTTVEG

-124 TFDSGKIKDI
+124 TFDAGKIKDI
-134 KIVKQQENPVLA
+134 KVVKEQENPVLA
-146 AKVFTDLKQH
+146 KKVYTDLKDAVVQQNAVDVD
-156 VIDTNSVQLDAISGA
+156 VIAGA

-178 LDAVADAAKK
+178 LDAVEDAAKK

-200 IKKAVKALPKESS
+200 LKKAALDLPKEST

-230 EAKNAGANVVLLE
+230 EAKNAGANVVLIE

-252 LISGAEMNAAKN
+252 LISGAEMNVAKN
-264 WVQPKLGINDDSPEL
+264 WVQPVLGINDDSPEL
-279 HAEDTYKGGDMKGD
+279 HSKDTYLGGDKKGDMK
-293 MNVIKVMTHNAL
+293 VIDVMTHSAL

-338 VGHTGTEFITKFQA
+338 YGHTGTEFISKFQA

-372 DKSGRVVGV
+372 DKDGRVVGV
-381 KATMN
+381 KATSH
-386 GASYTFNAKGGVV
+386 GEEFTFYGKGGIV

-434 ALYMAERAGAQLVN
+434 ALYMAERAGAELVN

-461 SGVIELIADARF
+461 SGVIELIADSRF
-473 DGAIMLNQEGKRFV
+473 DGAIMINQEGKRFV
-487 EELQRRDVLSE
+487 EELERRDVLSE
-498 AILKQTG
+498 AILNQTG
-505 GYCWVLWN
+505 EYCWVLWN
-513 DKIGSISNTV
+513 DKIGAISNTV
-523 KEHPTEYEAFTKQGI
+523 KAHPTEYEAFTKQGI
-538 MATCDDLKCVADFTK
+538 MATCDDLRCIADFTK
-553 IPFDSLKGTV
+553 IPYDSLKGTV
-563 NRVSSMTGKGN
+563 DRVSSMAGKGN
-574 DKDFNHRSG
+574 DKDFNHRAG
-583 LVDMTQGKYY
+583 LVDMSQGKYY
-593 VIKAVPSVHHT
+593 VIKAVPSTHHT

-615 ALTAEGKAI
+615 ALTAEGKVI

>member
-1 MFFFSGLFGD
+1 MHFSRALIAGL
-11 VEQISH
+11 V
-17 FDSYHPVGSTG
+17 
-28 EIIFLGAVV
+28 
-37 EIGEAIVIASFY
+37 
-49 LEMADFGAQ
+49 
-58 FYTEAGRYT
+58 
-67 IIELVFHIHVMLFG
+67 
-81 GKVGIVFPRT
+81 
-91 ALCCSAF
+91 CSAF

-200 IKKAVKALPKESS
+200 IKKVVKTLPKESS

-563 NRVSSMTGKGN
+563 NRISSMTGKGN

>member
-1 MFFFSGLFGD
+1 
-11 VEQISH
+11 
-17 FDSYHPVGSTG
+17 
-28 EIIFLGAVV
+28 
-37 EIGEAIVIASFY
+37 
-49 LEMADFGAQ
+49 
-58 FYTEAGRYT
+58 
-67 IIELVFHIHVMLFG
+67 MLF
-81 GKVGIVFPRT
+81 RQT
-91 ALCCSAF
+91 LL
-98 AAAVSA
+98 AAAVGLMSAAAVA

-111 TGVGKHGDVTVAV
+111 TGVGKHGDMTVAV
-124 TFDSGKIKDI
+124 TFDNGRIQAI
-134 KIVKQQENPVLA
+134 EIVKEAENPVLA
-146 AKVFTDLKQH
+146 KKVYTDLKAA
-156 VIDTNSVQLDAISGA
+156 VIASNSADLDAISGA

-178 LDAVADAAKK
+178 LDAVKDAAKK
-188 AGVTLSKADKKA
+188 AGVTLSKADAKA
-200 IKKAVKALPKESS
+200 IKKVVKNIPAVSN

-252 LISGAEMNAAKN
+252 LISGAEMNAARN
-264 WVQPKLGINDDSPEL
+264 WVQPKLGILDDSAER
-279 HAEDTYKGGDMKGD
+279 HAADTFKGGDKKGD
-293 MNVIKVMTHNAL
+293 MKVINVMTANAL

-338 VGHTGTEFITKFQA
+338 VGHTGTEFIAKFQA
-352 KADELGIPVITNMK
+352 KADELGIPVITDMK

-372 DKSGRVVGV
+372 DKTGRVVGV
-381 KATMN
+381 KATSH
-386 GASYTFNAKGGVV
+386 GATYTFNAKGGVV
-399 LATGGFGANPEMV
+399 LATGGFGANKAMV

-434 ALYMAERAGAQLVN
+434 ALYMAKRAGAQLVN

-461 SGVIELIADARF
+461 SGVIELIADSRF

-487 EELQRRDVLSE
+487 EELERRDVLSE

-505 GYCWVLWN
+505 NYCWVLWN
-513 DKIGSISNTV
+513 DNIGKISNTV
-523 KEHPTEYEAFTKQGI
+523 KEHPTEYEAFTKQDI
-538 MATCDDLKCVADFTK
+538 MATCPDLKCIADFTK
-553 IPFDSLKGTV
+553 MPLKQLESTV
-563 NRVSSMTGKGN
+563 KRVSSMAGKGN
-574 DKDFNHRSG
+574 DKDFHHRGG
-583 LVDMTQGKYY
+583 LMDMSEGQYY
-593 VIKAVPSVHHT
+593 VIKAVPSTHHT

-615 ALTAEGKAI
+615 ALTAKGQVI

-655 RIAGKAAAE
+655 RIAGEAAAFE
-664 AAK
+664 AAARSAK

>member
-1 MFFFSGLFGD
+1 MHFSRALIAGL
-11 VEQISH
+11 V
-17 FDSYHPVGSTG
+17 
-28 EIIFLGAVV
+28 
-37 EIGEAIVIASFY
+37 
-49 LEMADFGAQ
+49 
-58 FYTEAGRYT
+58 
-67 IIELVFHIHVMLFG
+67 
-81 GKVGIVFPRT
+81 
-91 ALCCSAF
+91 CSAF

-156 VIDTNSVQLDAISGA
+156 VVDTNSVQLDAISGA

>member
-1 MFFFSGLFGD
+1 MK
-11 VEQISH
+11 
-17 FDSYHPVGSTG
+17 STM
-28 EIIFLGAVV
+28 IKSAVAMV
-37 EIGEAIVIASFY
+37 
-49 LEMADFGAQ
+49 
-58 FYTEAGRYT
+58 
-67 IIELVFHIHVMLFG
+67 
-81 GKVGIVFPRT
+81 
-91 ALCCSAF
+91 F
-98 AAAVSA
+98 AAGFATASMA
-104 APVTTQG
+104 APVTAEG
-111 TGVGKHGDVTVAV
+111 TGVGKHGDITVAV
-124 TFDSGKIKDI
+124 TFDAGKIQDI
-134 KIVKQQENPVLA
+134 KIVKNAENPILA
-146 AKVFTDLKQH
+146 KKVFTDLKDQ
-156 VIDTNSVQLDAISGA
+156 VVALSSTDVDLVSGA
-171 TFSSKGF
+171 TFSAKGF
-178 LDAVADAAKK
+178 IDAVNDAAKK
-188 AGVTLSKADKKA
+188 AGVTLAKADKKA
-200 IKKAVKALPKESS
+200 LKKAARELPKTSN

-230 EAKNAGANVVLLE
+230 TARNAGANVVLLE

-252 LISGAEMNAAKN
+252 LISGAEMNVAKN

-279 HAEDTYKGGDMKGD
+279 HAQDTFKGGDGKGD
-293 MNVIKVMTHNAL
+293 MKVINVMTHQAL

-338 VGHTGTEFITKFQA
+338 VGHTGTEFIAKFQA

-372 DKSGRVVGV
+372 NKDGRVVGV
-381 KATMN
+381 KATMD
-386 GASYTFNAKGGVV
+386 GSEYTFNAKGGVV

-461 SGVIELIADARF
+461 SGAIELIADARF

-498 AILKQTG
+498 AILNQTG
-505 GYCWVLWN
+505 QYCWVLWN
-513 DKIGSISNTV
+513 DNIGKISNTV
-523 KEHPTEYEAFTKQGI
+523 KAHANEYEAFTKQGI
-538 MATCDDLKCVADFTK
+538 MTTCDDLKCIADFTK
-553 IPFDSLKGTV
+553 IPFDQLQKTV
-563 NRVSSMTGKGN
+563 KRVSDMAGKGN
-574 DKDFNHRSG
+574 DKDFNHRAG
-583 LVDMTQGKYY
+583 LMDMQQGKYY
-593 VIKAVPSVHHT
+593 VIKAVPSTHHT

-610 NEKAQ
+610 NEKAE
-615 ALTAEGKAI
+615 ALTAEGKVI

-655 RIAGKAAAE
+655 RIAGEAAAKAA
-664 AAK
+664 K

>member
-1 MFFFSGLFGD
+1 MQFKKTLLSATAMLVAGTL
-11 VEQISH
+11 S
-17 FDSYHPVGSTG
+17 
-28 EIIFLGAVV
+28 
-37 EIGEAIVIASFY
+37 AS
-49 LEMADFGAQ
+49 LM
-58 FYTEAGRYT
+58 
-67 IIELVFHIHVMLFG
+67 
-81 GKVGIVFPRT
+81 
-91 ALCCSAF
+91 
-98 AAAVSA
+98 A
-104 APVTTQG
+104 APVTTEG
-111 TGVGKHGDVTVAV
+111 TGVGKHGDITVAV
-124 TFDSGKIKDI
+124 TFDNGKIQDI
-134 KIVKQQENPVLA
+134 KVVKTAENPILA
-146 AKVFTDLKQH
+146 QKVFTELKDEIVAQ
-156 VIDTNSVQLDAISGA
+156 NSTELDMISGA

-178 LDAVADAAKK
+178 VDAVNDAAKK
-188 AGVTLSKADKKA
+188 AGVTLGKADKKA
-200 IKKAVKALPKESS
+200 LKKVARDLPKTSN
-213 YDVVVI
+213 YDVVVV

-230 EAKNAGANVVLLE
+230 TAKAAGANVVLLE

-252 LISGAEMNAAKN
+252 LISGAEMNVAKN

-279 HAEDTYKGGDMKGD
+279 HATDTFKGGDGKGD
-293 MNVIKVMTHNAL
+293 MKVINVMTHQAL
-305 DAAKWCRDYLGVRFE
+305 DAAKWCRDYLGVQFE

-338 VGHTGTEFITKFQA
+338 VGHTGTEFIAKFQA

-372 DKSGRVVGV
+372 DKDGRVVGV
-381 KATMN
+381 KATMG
-386 GASYTFNAKGGVV
+386 GAEYTFNAKGGVV

-434 ALYMAERAGAQLVN
+434 ALYMAERAGAELVN

-461 SGVIELIADARF
+461 SGAIELIADARF

-498 AILKQTG
+498 AILNQTG
-505 GYCWVLWN
+505 RYCWVLWN
-513 DKIGSISNTV
+513 DNIGKISNTV
-523 KEHPTEYEAFTKQGI
+523 KAHANEYEAFTKQGI
-538 MATCDDLKCVADFTK
+538 MATCDDLKCIADFTK
-553 IPFDSLKGTV
+553 IPFDQLQATV
-563 NRVSSMTGKGN
+563 KRVTDMAGKGN
-574 DKDFNHRSG
+574 DKDFKHRAG
-583 LVDMTQGKYY
+583 LMDMSQGKYY
-593 VIKAVPSVHHT
+593 VIKAVPSTHHT

-610 NEKAQ
+610 NEKAE
-615 ALTAEGKAI
+615 ALTADGKVI

-655 RIAGKAAAE
+655 RIAGEAAAQ